1 MGAPD
6 SPLSARDKALFDAVV
21 SRARRG
27 LAKAITLVE
36 STRHDHRTR
45 AHSLVDA
52 LLPRSGKS
60 LRIGIT
66 GVPGVGKSTFIESF
80 GLALIE
86 RGHRVAVLAIDPSS
100 SVGGGSILGDKTRME
115 RLSRHPDAFIRPSPA
130 AGSLGGV
137 AARTR
142 EAMLICEAAGFD
154 VVIIET
160 VGIGQSETTVASMT
174 DVFVLLQLPNAG
186 DELQA
191 MKRGVIEL
199 ADLVAVNKA
208 DLDRAAAEGAVGQIA
223 RILPMLRPR
232 SPYWSPA
239 VLAISS
245 ATGAGI
251 GELWARIAQFR
262 DTMRANGALEEKRRG
277 QALAWMWQMVDEA
290 LRARFH
296 AHPAVRVQVEGIID
310 AVARGRTS
318 PSAAAARL
326 LALTDQR

>member
-6 SPLSARDKALFDAVV
+6 SPLSARDKALSGAVV
-21 SRARRG
+21 ARERRG
-27 LAKAITLVE
+27 LAKAITLIE
-36 STRHDHRTR
+36 STRRDHRAR
-45 AHSLVDA
+45 AQALIDA
-52 LLPRSGKS
+52 LLPYTGAS

-66 GVPGVGKSTFIESF
+66 GVPGVGKSTFIEAF

-142 EAMLICEAAGFD
+142 EALLACEAAGFD
-154 VVIIET
+154 VVIVET
-160 VGIGQSETTVASMT
+160 VGVGQSETAVANMT
-174 DVFVLLQLPNAG
+174 DVFVLMQLPNAG

-191 MKRGVIEL
+191 MKKGVIEL
-199 ADLVAVNKA
+199 ADLVVVNKA
-208 DLDRAAAEGAVGQIA
+208 DIDRVAADGAVGQIA
-223 RILPMLRPR
+223 RVLAMLRPR
-232 SPYWSPA
+232 SPHWSPA

-245 ATGAGI
+245 VTGI
-251 GELWARIAQFR
+251 GIAELWARIEEYHV
-262 DTMRANGALEEKRRG
+262 TMRAHGELADKRRR
-277 QALAWMWQMVDEA
+277 QALAWMWQMIDEA

-296 AHPAVRVQVEGIID
+296 AHPAVRDQIDGIVE
-310 AVARGRTS
+310 AVAQGRTS
-318 PSAAAARL
+318 PSVAAARMV
-326 LALTDQR
+326 ALTDQG